1 MGGDTENRMIES
13 DYGSTE
19 GEDGVKE
26 KVYIETSVI
35 SYLCARPSR
44 DLVVA
49 ANQEVTR
56 EWWEKERPRYKLFI
70 SQLVTAEIRAGDED
84 AAAKRIKAVKG
95 IEVLTANHESED
107 LAGKLMQEATLPSRV
122 GDDIAQLAV
131 AAVYRMDYLLT
142 WNCAHI
148 ANPHWLKK
156 IEGIVVNAGFN
167 MPVVCDPQALLEGE
181 HE

>member
-1 MGGDTENRMIES
+1 M
-13 DYGSTE
+13 
-19 GEDGVKE
+19 KE

-35 SYLCARPSR
+35 SYLCSRPSR

-56 EWWEKERPRYKLFI
+56 EWWEKERTRYDLFV
-70 SQLVTAEIRAGDED
+70 SQLVVAEIRAGDED
-84 AAAKRIKAVKG
+84 AAAKRVRAVAG
-95 IEVLTANHESED
+95 IAVLYAS
-107 LAGKLMQEATLPSRV
+107 EATEQLAREIMRQARLPSSV
-122 GDDIAQLAV
+122 GDDV
-131 AAVYRMDYLLT
+131 AHVATATVYGMDYLLT

-156 IEGIVVNAGFN
+156 LAGIVATQGYE

-181 HE
+181 TE